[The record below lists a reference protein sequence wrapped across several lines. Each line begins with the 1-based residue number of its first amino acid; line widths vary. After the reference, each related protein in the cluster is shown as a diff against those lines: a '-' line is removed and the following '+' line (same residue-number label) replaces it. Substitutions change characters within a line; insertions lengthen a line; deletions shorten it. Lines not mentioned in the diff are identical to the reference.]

1 MSKSKK
7 RKKQTVV
14 TAEQREEQRR
24 QKAELQSKQNRRVM
38 LLLAGIVL
46 CVVISIACIAA
57 AMTSKP
63 VVYTAG
69 QYAQLENGMS
79 YEAVVE
85 LMGSKGSVIS
95 GGGQDGE
102 GVQTYLWANEDN
114 SHISVT
120 FVDGEVKA
128 FSQKNL
134 PAED

>member
-7 RKKQTVV
+7 RKKQTAA
-14 TAEQREEQRR
+14 TAEQREELRR

-46 CVVISIACIAA
+46 CVVISIACVAA
-57 AMTSKP
+57 AMMSKP
-63 VVYTAG
+63 VVYTAE
-69 QYAQLENGMS
+69 QYDQLKNGMT
-79 YEAVVE
+79 YEEVVD
-85 LMGSKGSVIS
+85 LMGSRGSVIS
-95 GGGQDGE
+95 GGEQDGE

-120 FVDGEVKA
+120 FVDGAVKG

-134 PAED
+134 FSED